1 MPATMD
7 DVQGITVAPMQ
18 PDERGRDRYQWSAT
32 LGDGT
37 RKGLAFSE
45 EDAFARARRAKRWLL
60 HMESH
65 DPDVLDQMADLA
77 ADVPETYAVGKVTLI
92 SAWGGVIEVNEADV
106 QQALANDCRL
116 PGDDEPQSVHP
127 HLVSESPAEQA
138 RRQPG
143 AKARKPKTT
152 ELDQTNELA

>member
-1 MPATMD
+1 MAVDTED
-7 DVQGITVAPMQ
+7 LQGITVIPMQ
-18 PDERGRDRYQWSAT
+18 QDERGQDRYQWSAT

-45 EDAFARARRAKRWLL
+45 DDAYARARRAKRFLL

-65 DPDVLDQMADLA
+65 DPDALDQMAGIA
-77 ADVPETYAVGKVTLI
+77 ADVPETYAIGKVTLV

-106 QQALANDCRL
+106 QQALANGCRL
-116 PGDDEPQSVHP
+116 PGDDEPQAVHP
-127 HLVSESPAEQA
+127 HMTSESPAERA

-143 AKARKPKTT
+143 AKARKPRTT
-152 ELDQTNELA
+152 EVDELD